1 MQQHNKT
8 LRSKYMALA
17 KRETISEGRDTMVG
31 ASSTD
36 ERFPIISTLLLA
48 LTFVGMMISIWMIFL
63 YAPTD
68 AIEGDAQRIFYF
80 HLPSAIIGMLAFG
93 IVALAGLMYL
103 WKKDERWDWLARA
116 AAELGAVFLTFALI
130 TGSIWGRTTWGT
142 WWTWDA
148 RLTTTLILWFIYIGY
163 LMLRS
168 YMGRTS
174 ASARA
179 GAVLA
184 IIGIIDVPII
194 YESVNWWRTLH
205 PTAEVGVQGAL
216 PPSVVLTLMV
226 SLTTFTLLYSFLM
239 IQLYQLQ
246 RAQAVAQRLR
256 ATIE

>member
-1 MQQHNKT
+1 
-8 LRSKYMALA
+8 MALV
-17 KRETISEGRDTMVG
+17 KREATVEQRASKVG
-31 ASSTD
+31 PNQRGT
-36 ERFPIISTLLLA
+36 RFPVVSIILGMLSLI
-48 LTFVGMMISIWMIFL
+48 GMMISIWMIFL
-63 YAPTD
+63 YAPMD
-68 AIEGDAQRIFYF
+68 AIQGNPQRIFYF
-80 HLPSAIIGMLAFG
+80 HVPMAWLGMLGFV
-93 IVALAGLMYL
+93 IVAIGGIGYL
-103 WKKDERWDWLARA
+103 VKKDERWDWVARA
-116 AAELGAVFLTFALI
+116 SAELGALFITLALI
-130 TGSIWGRTTWGT
+130 TGSIWGRTIWGT

-205 PTAEVGVQGAL
+205 PTAQVGVQGAL
-216 PPSVVLTLMV
+216 PPSVLLTLMV

-246 RAQAVAQRLR
+246 RAQTIAQQLR
-256 ATIE
+256 AGIE

>member
-1 MQQHNKT
+1 
-8 LRSKYMALA
+8 MALV
-17 KRETISEGRDTMVG
+17 KRE
-31 ASSTD
+31 ASLEQRAAKIGPQQRET
-36 ERFPIISTLLLA
+36 RFPVFSIILGSLSLI
-48 LTFVGMMISIWMIFL
+48 GMMISIWMIFM
-63 YAPTD
+63 YAPMD
-68 AIEGDAQRIFYF
+68 AIQGNPQRIFYF
-80 HLPSAIIGMLAFG
+80 HVPMAWLGMLGFV
-93 IVALAGLMYL
+93 IVAFAGTGYL
-103 WKKDERWDWLARA
+103 IKKDERWDWAARA
-116 AAELGAVFLTFALI
+116 SAELGALFITLALI
-130 TGSIWGRTTWGT
+130 TGSIWGRTIWGT

-205 PTAEVGVQGAL
+205 PTAQVGVQGAL

-246 RAQAVAQRLR
+246 RAQTIAQQLR
-256 ATIE
+256 ASIE

>member
-1 MQQHNKT
+1 
-8 LRSKYMALA
+8 MAQV
-17 KRETISEGRDTMVG
+17 KREATVETGESKVG
-31 ASSTD
+31 TKQQ
-36 ERFPIISTLLLA
+36 ETRFPVVSVILGALSLL
-48 LTFVGMMISIWMIFL
+48 GMMVSIWMIFL

-68 AIEGDAQRIFYF
+68 AIQGEPQRIFYF
-80 HLPSAIIGMLAFG
+80 HVPLAWLGMLGFVVVAIAG
-93 IVALAGLMYL
+93 IGYL
-103 WKKDERWDWLARA
+103 VKKDVRWDWAARA
-116 AAELGAVFLTFALI
+116 SAELGALFITLALF
-130 TGSIWGRTTWGT
+130 TGSIWGKTIWGT

-168 YMGRTS
+168 YMGRTP

-205 PTAEVGVQGAL
+205 PAAQVGVPGAL
-216 PPSVVLTLMV
+216 PSSVVLTLMV

-246 RAQAVAQRLR
+246 RAQTLAQQLR
-256 ATIE
+256 DSIE

>member
-1 MQQHNKT
+1 
-8 LRSKYMALA
+8 MALV
-17 KRETISEGRDTMVG
+17 KREVTVEQEATNVDRIRKKT
-31 ASSTD
+31 
-36 ERFPIISTLLLA
+36 RFPVVSVTLGILSLI
-48 LTFVGMMISIWMIFL
+48 GMMVSIWMIFL

-68 AIEGDAQRIFYF
+68 AIQGQPQRIFYF
-80 HLPSAIIGMLAFG
+80 HVPMAWLGMLGFVIVAITG
-93 IVALAGLMYL
+93 IVYL
-103 WKKDERWDWLARA
+103 LKRDERWDWAARA
-116 AAELGAVFLTFALI
+116 SAELGAIFITLALI
-130 TGSIWGRTTWGT
+130 TGSIWGKTIWGT

-168 YMGRTS
+168 YMGRTD

-184 IIGIIDVPII
+184 IIGVIDVPII

-205 PTAEVGVQGAL
+205 PTAQVGVQGAL
-216 PPSVVLTLMV
+216 PPSVVLTLMI

-246 RAQAVAQRLR
+246 RAQTLAQRLR

>member
-1 MQQHNKT
+1 
-8 LRSKYMALA
+8 MALA
-17 KRETISEGRDTMVG
+17 DRTTGETRRSEVDRGRSGDSGRGPRKV
-31 ASSTD
+31 AAYRALSTT
-36 ERFPIISTLLLA
+36 SLLLGG
-48 LTFVGMMISIWMIFL
+48 LSFIGMMVSIWAIFL

-68 AIEGDAQRIFYF
+68 AIQGQPQRIFYF
-80 HLPSAIIGMLAFG
+80 HVPMAWIALLASG
-93 IVALAGLMYL
+93 VLAVTSIVYL
-103 WKKDERWDWLARA
+103 WKRDERWDYAARA
-116 AAELGAVFLTFALI
+116 SAELGAVFTTFALI
-130 TGSIWGRTTWGT
+130 TGSLWGRPVWGT
-142 WWTWDA
+142 WWTWDPK
-148 RLTTTLILWFIYIGY
+148 LTATLVLWFIYIGY

-168 YMGRTS
+168 YMGRTP

-205 PTAEVGVQGAL
+205 PTAQVGVQGAL

-246 RAQAVAQRLR
+246 RAQTLAQQLR
-256 ATIE
+256 ASIE